1 MTARMPNTKDR
12 VGWIGT
18 GRMGYAMVERLLAA
32 KVPVSVWNRTRSK
45 AEPLQASGAVIV
57 DQVVELAGLDIVFV
71 IVAKAADLEAVC
83 FGEAGL
89 LSGKSHPSIIVDCS
103 TIGLDDSAA
112 IRERL
117 AAKGI
122 AFIAS
127 PVSGNGKVVAAGLL
141 SAILSGPDAACQRV
155 KPYMQQIAAR
165 GVSYAGEGDLAR
177 VCKIAHNVMLGVV
190 TQALCETTLLAQK
203 AGVPRHAFLDFLNN
217 SVMGSMFTRY
227 KSSALV
233 NLDWTPTFTAALLR
247 KDLDLGLGMAR
258 EMELPMPV
266 TALTREL
273 VQAHLGTDKAEL
285 DFAALLET
293 LAGLSGV
300 KLVSENKVVPT
311 GLEVPVAPAAKH

>member
-1 MTARMPNTKDR
+1 MPNTTDR

-18 GRMGYAMVERLLAA
+18 GRMGYAMVERLLDA

-45 AEPLQASGAVIV
+45 AEPLQAKGAVIV
-57 DQVVELAGLDIVFV
+57 DKAFDLAGFDIVFC

-83 FGEAGL
+83 FGENGL
-89 LSGKSHPSIIVDCS
+89 MGGSKHPSILVDCS

-117 AAKGI
+117 AAKGV
-122 AFIAS
+122 AFIAA
-127 PVSGNGKVVAAGLL
+127 PVSGNGKVVQAGLL
-141 SAILSGPDAACQRV
+141 SAILSGPEAACKRV
-155 KPYMQQIAAR
+155 TPYMQQIAAR
-165 GVSYAGEGDLAR
+165 GVSYAGEADLAR
-177 VCKIAHNVMLGVV
+177 VCKIAHNLMLGVV
-190 TQALCETTLLAQK
+190 TQALCEATLLAQK

-233 NLDWTPTFTAALLR
+233 NLDWTPTFTATLLR

-258 EMELPMPV
+258 SLDLPMPI
-266 TALTREL
+266 TAATREMI
-273 VQAHLGTDKAEL
+273 QAHLGTVNAEL

-293 LAGLSGV
+293 LAGFSGV

-311 GLEVPVAPAAKH
+311 GLETPADAAAKR

>member
-1 MTARMPNTKDR
+1 MPNTNNR

-18 GRMGYAMVERLLAA
+18 GRMGYAMVERLLGA

-45 AEPLQASGAVIV
+45 AEPLQANGAIVV
-57 DQVVELAGLDIVFV
+57 DQVKDLAANDIVFC
-71 IVAKAADLEAVC
+71 IVASAPDLEAVC
-83 FGEAGL
+83 LGENGL
-89 LSGKSHPSIIVDCS
+89 LSGNSRPSIVVDLS
-103 TIGLDDSAA
+103 TIGMDQSAA
-112 IRERL
+112 IREKL
-117 AAKGI
+117 ASKGVT
-122 AFIAS
+122 FIAC

-141 SAILSGPDAACQRV
+141 SAVLSGPEAACQKVMSYLRH
-155 KPYMQQIAAR
+155 IAPR

-177 VCKIAHNVMLGVV
+177 VCKVAHNVMLGVV
-190 TQALCETTLLAQK
+190 IQAMCETTLLAEK

-258 EMELPMPV
+258 SMDVTMPV
-266 TALTREL
+266 ASATREL
-273 VQAHLGTDKAEL
+273 VQAHMGMSSPDK

-293 LAGLSGV
+293 IAGFSGMT
-300 KLVSENKVVPT
+300 LVSENKVVPT
-311 GLEVPVAPAAKH
+311 GLEIPAAAKS